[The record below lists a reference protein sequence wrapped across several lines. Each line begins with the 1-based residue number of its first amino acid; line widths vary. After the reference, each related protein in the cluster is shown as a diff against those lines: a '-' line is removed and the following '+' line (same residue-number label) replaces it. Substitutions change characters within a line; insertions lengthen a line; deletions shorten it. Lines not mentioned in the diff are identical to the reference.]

1 MPRYNAANLAALDPD
16 YRKAN
21 NIGTGGTNSKS
32 RYAYGKQNNI
42 LIASGG
48 ELMASGL
55 CLRLLPMY
63 EESNGEDRQFANFR
77 EGRDN
82 VAYGDWQRLVT
93 CAHWVGNPGICFI
106 VHDGNPDVNMYE
118 SPLHVLRKVAYDN
131 SKDNPHPT
139 LGRLFSELL
148 SKEFVRNSHI
158 GSLKKPEKT
167 LLVSASVVFVD
178 DHGKITLGAFSDD
191 NKRNARII
199 GLKTSA
205 GEAMLSALK
214 VQDESTG
221 EHLSGDMLSFGTA
234 KLFTILPE
242 SFKSGGPNLAAT
254 GPEGVAAFQCPK
266 FARGPA
272 ASKYVVGYPNSR
284 SDYTHFGILHD
295 TFNEQEISLEPYA
308 DRIVAETGSWA
319 DYLRLPTY
327 EEQAE
332 MLAPV
337 FPREALDF
345 AWREYPEYMRALPKG
360 TATFSGASVSVEEL
374 DETHYQKTVTR
385 QPALAVKP
393 ASSRAPASMDPPAP
407 WDPPAAELSA
417 EEEAGVADMFSDA
430 AAIPPPVVAP
440 QAAAPA
446 VRRDSADILAK
457 ARARAA
463 GKK

>member
-1 MPRYNAANLAALDPD
+1 MPRYNAANLAAIDPE

-21 NIGTGGTNSKS
+21 NIGSGGTNSKS

-42 LIASGG
+42 LIAAGN
-48 ELMASGL
+48 ELLANGL
-55 CLRLLPMY
+55 CLRLLPIY
-63 EESNGEDRQFANFR
+63 EESNSSDKQFANFR

-82 VAYGDWQRLVT
+82 VAFGDWSRLLT

-106 VHDGNPDVNMYE
+106 VHDGNPDLNLYD

-167 LLVSASVVFVD
+167 LFISASVVFVD
-178 DHGKITLGAFSDD
+178 EHGKITLGAFSDD

-205 GEAMLSALK
+205 GEALHSALG
-214 VQDESTG
+214 VRDENTG
-221 EHLSGDMLSFGTA
+221 AYLSGDMLSFGGA

-242 SFKSGGPNLAAT
+242 SFKSDSRQNVIAV
-254 GPEGVAAFQCPK
+254 GPEGPATFQCPK
-266 FARGPA
+266 FARGTGQA
-272 ASKYVVGYPNSR
+272 QYIVGYPHSR
-284 SDYTHFGILHD
+284 SDYTHYGVLHD
-295 TFNEQEISLEPYA
+295 TFNGQEISLEPYA
-308 DRIVAETGSWA
+308 DRLVAETGSWD

-345 AWREYPEYMRALPKG
+345 AWREYPDYMRALPKG

-385 QPALAVKP
+385 PA
-393 ASSRAPASMDPPAP
+393 APAARPAPVSMDPPAP

-417 EEEAGVADMFSDA
+417 EEEAGVADMFSGVVD
-430 AAIPPPVVAP
+430 IPPPVVAP
-440 QAAAPA
+440 QAAPA
-446 VRRDSADILAK
+446 VKRDSADILAK

>member
-21 NIGTGGTNSKS
+21 NIGTGGSNNKS

-48 ELMASGL
+48 ELMANGL

-63 EESNGEDRQFANFR
+63 EESNGGDRQFANFR

-82 VAYGDWQRLVT
+82 VAYGD
-93 CAHWVGNPGICFI
+93 
-106 VHDGNPDVNMYE
+106 GNPDLNLYE

-148 SKEFVRNSHI
+148 SREFVRNSHI

-178 DHGKITLGAFSDD
+178 EHGKITLGAFSDD

-214 VQDESTG
+214 VRDESTG
-221 EHLSGDMLSFGTA
+221 EHLSGDMLSFGAA

-242 SFKSGGPNLAAT
+242 SFKSGSPNLAAT

-272 ASKYVVGYPNSR
+272 AAKYVVGYPNSR
-284 SDYTHFGILHD
+284 SEYTHFGILHD
-295 TFNEQEISLEPYA
+295 TFNGQEISLEPYA
-308 DRIVAETGSWA
+308 DRIVAETGSWD

-360 TATFSGASVSVEEL
+360 TATFSGASVAVEEL
-374 DETHYQKTVTR
+374 DETHYKSTVTR
-385 QPALAVKP
+385 QPAPVVKP
-393 ASSRAPASMDPPAP
+393 ASVRAPASMDPPAP
-407 WDPPAAELSA
+407 WDPPAAEISA
-417 EEEAGVADMFSDA
+417 EEEAGVANMFSDVA
-430 AAIPPPVVAP
+430 DIPPPVVAP
-440 QAAAPA
+440 QAAPA
-446 VRRDSADILAK
+446 VKRDSADILAK